1 MVIITI
7 SRKQLL
13 AYTRDLSADCRVA
26 YGMLDYRLSSLRY
39 IVFLFKD
46 KSDEQLMEAYRDG
59 NLKAFDMLY
68 NRFKN
73 NLFRYVYRQIGNEA
87 IAEEIFQDSWAAV
100 IKHRKNYTVKSKFK
114 TYLFHI
120 AHNKLIDYYR
130 SKDHA
135 KQDVVSYDDN
145 DDALYDQAQYD
156 DRAVKKDII
165 DNIDTLL
172 KHQQLIRLIG
182 KLPREQRDAFL
193 MHEESG
199 MTLVEIANVM
209 DVSRDTIKSRLRY
222 ALQKLR
228 LDMERLHE

>member
-1 MVIITI
+1 MAIMILSKTQFLSCV
-7 SRKQLL
+7 
-13 AYTRDLSADCRVA
+13 RDLCADCRTA
-26 YGMLDYRLSSLRY
+26 YGMLEYCLRRLRY

-73 NLFRYVYRQIGNEA
+73 NLFRYLYRQLGNEA
-87 IAEEIFQDSWAAV
+87 VAEEIFQDSWAAV
-100 IKHRKNYTVKSKFK
+100 IKHRKTYTVKSKFK

-130 SKDHA
+130 SKHHS
-135 KQDVVSYDDN
+135 KQDMISYDDS
-145 DDALYDQAQYD
+145 DDAICDQNQYND
-156 DRAVKKDII
+156 ETVKKDIS
-165 DNIDTLL
+165 DDVDTLF
-172 KHQQLIRLIG
+172 KHEQLMYFIG

-199 MTLVEIANVM
+199 MTLVEIAKVM
-209 DVSRDTIKSRLRY
+209 NVSRDTVKSRLRY

-228 LDMERLHE
+228 FDMERLHE